1 MDGFSDRLSQ
11 HFSSSQEMINAN
23 SQAEATEAEKL
34 KSEVNRLMTTLQ
46 ELETKMSSMGQ
57 GGAAEVDISGISD
70 QLGGLSEKLE
80 NHIHKENVR
89 VYRNVQA
96 SLVDELGKQSEQVNE
111 KLGEQL
117 SSNNKQILDELT
129 EKTDMLSAMLETLN
143 EQQKSQGQ
151 AVSGMASQLNNMEES
166 VKKSIRNRAL
176 LPLQIIMFVIVLG
189 ELVINIMLTLGY
201 L

>member
-80 NHIHKENVR
+80 SHIHKENVR